1 MATNVLV
8 VDDDPAIQ
16 VAIEKI
22 LQSEGYEVTV
32 SPYLATLLSSA
43 MGGQYDLITLD
54 INMSGID
61 GAQVATSFQE
71 RGIDTRTV
79 VVSGLLDKVQDDL
92 QKPGSGI
99 SFRNPSR
106 LRDCSTPFGTPL
118 KRRRTIDTS
127 AG

>member
-1 MATNVLV
+1 MATKVLV

-32 SPYLATLLSSA
+32 SPYLATLLSCA

-92 QKPGSGI
+92 QKAGI
-99 SFRNPSR
+99 RHLVSKPFTAEG
-106 LRDCSTPFGTPL
+106 LLDAARDAL
-118 KRRRTIDTS
+118 EETS
-127 AG
+127 DD

>member
-1 MATNVLV
+1 MATKVLV

-54 INMSGID
+54 INMPGID

-71 RGIDTRTV
+71 RGIDTRIV

-92 QKPGSGI
+92 QKAGI
-99 SFRNPSR
+99 RHFVSKAFTAEG
-106 LRDCSTPFGTPL
+106 LLDAVRDAL
-118 KRRRTIDTS
+118 EETS
-127 AG
+127 DD